1 LRVRNNPYI
10 SDWEENRQAE
20 IKSLT
25 GSGKIPVEH
34 DIESKGDDLDDDM
47 MDNARPFLM
56 GKAAAVVNERLPAKV
71 IMDQM
76 VDQAVEYI
84 KIGNGYCAKL

>member
-1 LRVRNNPYI
+1 
-10 SDWEENRQAE
+10 
-20 IKSLT
+20 
-25 GSGKIPVEH
+25 
-34 DIESKGDDLDDDM
+34 M

-71 IMDQM
+71 IVDQM

-84 KIGNGYCAKL
+84 KLGNSFCSRL